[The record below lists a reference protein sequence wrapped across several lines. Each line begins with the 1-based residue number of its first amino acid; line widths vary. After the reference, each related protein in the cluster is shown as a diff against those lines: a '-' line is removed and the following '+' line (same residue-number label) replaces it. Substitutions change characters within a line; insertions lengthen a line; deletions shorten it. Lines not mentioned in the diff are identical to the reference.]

1 MTDYSVRANE
11 LDLLPGLR
19 VNSST
24 IQQCESLRTQM
35 DNLRRN
41 PNIVGGMETWFNEY
55 LQWVEKVDRLLSTYF
70 GIGSWNDWLYSTH
83 YWHVRELGPGA
94 VRFTS
99 LLQMVADRQL
109 ACFDR
114 IIEHLKYLLL
124 EEQHADRNE
133 LRVVLDTNVHLHYQP
148 FDQVKDW
155 TAIVGNAMDKVQLV
169 VPLPVVRELDD
180 KKNSANAKLSGRAA
194 SRLGALRTALAGNGV
209 GPVQVRNR
217 VRLSIFV
224 PRTQIDMSNMDEA
237 ILACIERLTLRAGG
251 PVVLV
256 TGDLAM
262 QLRAESRNITV
273 SVMPESLRLPLSDVR
288 TPVKNSDE

>member
-1 MTDYSVRANE
+1 MNE

-24 IQQCESLRTQM
+24 IQECDTLRIQM
-35 DNLRRN
+35 DNLRGN

-94 VRFTS
+94 VRFTP

-109 ACFDR
+109 ACFNR
-114 IIEHLKYLLL
+114 IIEHLKHLLL

-133 LRVVLDTNVHLHYQP
+133 LRVVLDTNVHLHYLP
-148 FDQVKDW
+148 FNQVKDW
-155 TAIVGNAMDKVQLV
+155 SAIVGDAMGKVQLV

-180 KKNSANAKLSGRAA
+180 KKNSANAKLSARAA
-194 SRLGALRTALAGNGV
+194 SRLRALRTALAGNGV
-209 GPVQVRNR
+209 GPIPVRDK

-224 PRTQIDMSNMDEA
+224 PRIQIDMSNMDEA
-237 ILACIERLTLRAGG
+237 ILACIERLTLRPGG

-256 TGDLAM
+256 TGDLSM
-262 QLRAESRNITV
+262 QLRAESRDITV
-273 SVMPESLRLPLSDVR
+273 SVIPDCLRLPLSDAR
-288 TPVKNSDE
+288 TPGKNSDE